1 MSIAATMKI
10 PTNGAT
16 RLSTQTWI
24 EAEAIKRYLGVET
37 VRQAIEILVTEAVN
51 ERLEDKKF
59 IEVLKA
65 VRAEDV
71 EGNKR

>member
-1 MSIAATMKI
+1 MSIATMKI

-24 EAEAIKRYLGVET
+24 EAEAIKRYLGVGT
-37 VRQAIEILVTEAVN
+37 VRQAIEMLVTEAVN
-51 ERLEDKKF
+51 ERLEDKDF

-65 VRAEDV
+65 VRAEEV